1 MTTKPRPQL
10 QPGETRAYPVL
21 PLRDIVVFP
30 HMIVPLFVGREKSI
44 KALEE
49 VMRSD
54 TFILLATQ
62 KNASDDDPATD
73 SIFEVGTLAS
83 VLQLLKLP
91 DGTVKVLVEGAARA
105 KVLKYTDRSDY
116 YEADATVLADDMG
129 ERVEAEAMAR
139 SVVTEFENYV
149 KLNKKVSPEVV
160 GVIQQ
165 IEDYAKLADTVASH
179 LAVKIPDKQ
188 DILETPVVTH
198 RLEKVL
204 GLMESE
210 ISVLQVEKRIRTR
223 VKRQME
229 KTQREYYLNEQM
241 KAIQKELGDEE
252 GKDELQELEEK
263 IKKTKLSK
271 EAREKATHELKKLRQ
286 MSPMSAEA
294 TVVRNYLDWLLSI
307 PWNKKSKVKKDL
319 IGAEKILNDDHYG
332 LEKVKERI
340 VEYLAVQQR
349 ANKLTGPILCLVGPP
364 GVGKTSLGKSIA
376 RATGREFV
384 RVSLG
389 GVRDEAE
396 IRGHRR
402 TYIGSMPGKVIQSM
416 RKAKT
421 SNPLFLLDEV
431 DKMGADF
438 RGDPSSALLEVLDP
452 EQNHTFNDH
461 YLEVDYDLS
470 NVMFITTANT
480 LNIPPPL
487 MDRMEII
494 RIAGYTEDEKV
505 KIAREHLI
513 KHAIEKHGLSEKEWS
528 IDDEALLLMI
538 RRYTREAGVRN
549 LERELSTLIRKAV
562 KELMTSKK
570 KSIAVTAATVGDY
583 LGVPKYRYGE
593 IESEDLVG
601 MVTGLAWTDVGGELL
616 TIEGVMMPGKG
627 KMTVTGNLRDVMKES
642 ISAAASYVRSRAV
655 AFGIEPPLFD
665 KRDIHVHVPEGATPK
680 DGPSAGVA
688 MVTAIVSVMTGIP
701 VRRDLAM
708 TGEITLR
715 GRVLPIGGL
724 KEKLLAASRGGM
736 KTVLIPEENAKDLV
750 EISDTIKKGLE
761 IVPVTRMDEVIARAL
776 VRPPQPIEW
785 DEASAK
791 LAATAAA
798 AEPVVEDDGS
808 GLTAH

>member
-1 MTTKPRPQL
+1 MTSAAKPKPTL
-10 QPGETRAYPVL
+10 PTGESRAYPVL

-62 KNASDDDPATD
+62 KNASDDDPATN
-73 SIFEVGTLAS
+73 SIYSIGTLAS

-105 KVLKYTDRSDY
+105 QVGKYTDREDY
-116 YEADATVLADDMG
+116 YEADATVIADVTSDQI
-129 ERVEAEAMAR
+129 EAEALAR
-139 SVVTEFENYV
+139 SVINEFEGYV

-160 GVIQQ
+160 GVVQQ
-165 IEDYAKLADTVASH
+165 IDDYAKLADTVASH
-179 LAVKIPDKQ
+179 LAVKIQDKQ
-188 DILETPVVTH
+188 LILETPSVTE

-241 KAIQKELGDEE
+241 KAIQKELGDED
-252 GKDELQELEEK
+252 GKDELAELEEK
-263 IKKTKLSK
+263 IKRTKLSK
-271 EAREKATHELKKLRQ
+271 EAREKAQHELKKLRQ

-319 IGAEKILNDDHYG
+319 TLAEQVLEADHYG

-376 RATGREFV
+376 KATGREFV

-452 EQNHTFNDH
+452 EQNHAFNDH

-505 KIAREHLI
+505 EIARKHLI
-513 KHAIEKHGLSEKEWS
+513 PHATVKHGLTAKEWS
-528 IDDEALLLMI
+528 IDDGALLTII

-562 KELMTSKK
+562 KELTIKK
-570 KSIAVTAATVGDY
+570 TDSVRVTDDEVLSDY

-593 IESEDLVG
+593 VEDKDQVG
-601 MVTGLAWTDVGGELL
+601 LVTGLAWTDVGGELL
-616 TIEGVMMPGKG
+616 TIEAAMMPGKG

-642 ISAAASYVRSRAV
+642 ISAAASYVRMRSA
-655 AFGIEPPLFD
+655 AFGIEPPSFD

-701 VRRDLAM
+701 VRRDVAM

-724 KEKLLAASRGGM
+724 KEKLLAALRGGI
-736 KTVLIPEENAKDLV
+736 KTVVIPEENAKDLV
-750 EISDTIKKGLE
+750 EINDSIKAGLD
-761 IVPVTRMDEVIARAL
+761 IIPASRMDEVLARAL
-776 VRPPQPIEW
+776 TRNPEPIVWE
-785 DEASAK
+785 EGTAK
-791 LAATAAA
+791 PVEV
-798 AEPVVEDDGS
+798 AETIEEDAS